1 MKHDGRA
8 VLGFI
13 AQSAVAR
20 AQFYRNRNGR
30 RPLAAPVQGVGTRA
44 AKPVATEP
52 GGGSDSSNSGRLAG
66 CMIWLFRPGAARRF
80 ASSHFSR
87 TCRCGIC
94 PSPRLI
100 STLEPPL
107 PEGVLGFMPR

>member
-8 VLGFI
+8 APGFI
-13 AQSAVAR
+13 ARVR
-20 AQFYRNRNGR
+20 RRPRRDFYRNRDGR

-87 TCRCGIC
+87 HLQVWDMSGA
-94 PSPRLI
+94 P
-100 STLEPPL
+100 
-107 PEGVLGFMPR
+107 V